1 MISVKTRKEEDFVK
15 WYHEV
20 IEATKLVD
28 FTAVKGC
35 VVYHEYCLLI
45 WEQIRNYLDNKLK
58 PLGFKEYYFPV
69 LIPLSSFKK
78 QEKHF
83 EDFFREVLVVSKAG
97 HAKLEEEYVIRPTSE
112 SIIYESIAKWVQQEK
127 HLPLCINQ
135 YCSVMRWESFKPNMP
150 LLRGNEF
157 LWQESHS
164 VHSTRKE
171 ADEYTRKILDIYGDL
186 HENCLAMPCITGY
199 KPEHRMFPGADYT
212 LALESLMPDLKS
224 VQSATS
230 HYLGQNF
237 SRAFGIKFR
246 NKNGKME
253 FAYQACN
260 GITTRVIGAMVMMHG
275 DNHGLVLPPK
285 VAPYQ
290 AVFIDVKGNK
300 LTSLLL
306 KTGIRFFFDWHKKS
320 TEENIE
326 YWTLMGAPIIISK
339 NKNKYILIRRDT
351 LEKRPI
357 AKNSLIKEIQKTL
370 NSIQDNI
377 YKKAK
382 EFHKSHIS
390 KVSSW
395 KEFEKTAF
403 GKKGFIEA
411 QWCGDAACAKQIR
424 GKTNRNSIRVVN
436 PAKSGKCVHCGNK
449 SKYTAVFAPA
459 Y

>member
-1 MISVKTRKEEDFVK
+1 MTSIKTKKDEDFSK

-35 VVYHEYCLLI
+35 VVYHEYCLKI
-45 WEQIRNYLDNKLK
+45 WEQIKNYLNNRLK

-69 LIPLSSFKK
+69 LIPLKSLKK

-83 EDFFREVLVVSKAG
+83 EDFFKEVLVVSKAG
-97 HAKLEEEYVIRPTSE
+97 HKHLEEEYVIRPTSE
-112 SIIYESIAKWVQQEK
+112 AIIYESIAKWVKEEK

-164 VHSTRKE
+164 VHSTKKE
-171 ADEYTRKILDIYGDL
+171 AEGYVKKILGVYKEL
-186 HENCLAMPCITGY
+186 HEEYLAMPFITGY
-199 KPEHRMFPGADYT
+199 KPEHRMFPGAEHT

-237 SRAFGIKFR
+237 SKAFGIKFK
-246 NKNGKME
+246 NKNGKEE
-253 FAYQACN
+253 FAHQACN
-260 GITTRVIGAMVMMHG
+260 GITTRIIGALVMMHG

-290 AVFIDVKGNK
+290 VVLVNVRDDKVMQQLQKSG
-300 LTSLLL
+300 T
-306 KTGIRFFFDWHKKS
+306 RFYQEKNRN
-320 TEENIE
+320 TE
-326 YWTLMGAPIIISK
+326 YWTLMGAPIIITK
-339 NKNKYILIRRDT
+339 GKKGFVLIRRDAF
-351 LEKRPI
+351 ERKI
-357 AKNSLIKEIQKTL
+357 VNKNSLIKEIQKTL
-370 NSIQDNI
+370 NSIQDNL
-377 YKKAK
+377 YKKSK
-382 EFHKSHIS
+382 KFHEEHIS
-390 KVSSW
+390 KASSW
-395 KEFEKTAF
+395 REFENIAS

-411 QWCGDAACAKQIR
+411 LWCGDITCAKQIR
-424 GKTNRNSIRVVN
+424 EKTNKNSIRVVN

-449 SKYTAVFAPA
+449 AQYTAMFAPA

>member
-1 MISVKTRKEEDFVK
+1 MSSIKTKKEEDFIK

-28 FTAVKGC
+28 FSAVKGC

-45 WEQIRNYLDNKLK
+45 WEQIKNHLNNKLK
-58 PLGFKEYYFPV
+58 QLGFKEYYFPV
-69 LIPLSSFKK
+69 LIPLKSFKK
-78 QEKHF
+78 QERHF

-97 HAKLEEEYVIRPTSE
+97 HDQLEEEYVIRPTSE
-112 SIIYESIAKWVQQEK
+112 AIIYESIAKWVKEEK

-171 ADEYTRKILDIYGDL
+171 ADNYTRKILDIYGDL
-186 HENCLAMPCITGY
+186 HENYLAMPCITGL
-199 KPEHRMFPGADYT
+199 KPEHRMFPGAEYT

-237 SRAFGIKFR
+237 SKAFNIKFN
-246 NKNGKME
+246 NKNGKDE

-260 GITTRVIGAMVMMHG
+260 GITTRVIGALVMIHG
-275 DNHGLVLPPK
+275 DNNGLVIPPK

-290 AVFIDVKGNK
+290 AVFVNVKDNE
-300 LTSLLL
+300 LMNLAL
-306 KTGIRFFFDWHKKS
+306 KSGLRFYQGKNRDM
-320 TEENIE
+320 E
-326 YWTLMGAPIIISK
+326 YWILMGAPVIVTK
-339 NKNKYILIRRDT
+339 GKKGFVLIRRDT
-351 LEKRPI
+351 LERKTI
-357 AKNSLIKEIQKTL
+357 NKNSLIKEIQKTL
-370 NSIQDNI
+370 DSIQDNM
-377 YKKAK
+377 YKKANA
-382 EFHKSHIS
+382 FHNRHIS
-390 KVSSW
+390 KASSW
-395 KEFEKTAF
+395 QEFEKIAS

-411 QWCGDAACAKQIR
+411 LWCGDVACAKQIR
-424 GKTNRNSIRVVN
+424 ENTSKNSIRVVN
-436 PAKSGKCVHCGNK
+436 PSKSGKCVHCGNK
-449 SKYTAVFAPA
+449 AQYTATFAPA

>member
-1 MISVKTRKEEDFVK
+1 MSSVKTKKEEDFIK

-28 FTAVKGC
+28 FSVVRGC

-45 WEQIRNYLDNKLK
+45 WEQIKNCLDNKLK

-69 LIPLSSFKK
+69 LIPLNSFKK
-78 QEKHF
+78 QTNHF
-83 EDFFREVLVVSKAG
+83 EDFFKEVLVVSKAG
-97 HAKLEEEYVIRPTSE
+97 HNQLEEEYVIRPTSE
-112 SIIYESIAKWVQQEK
+112 AIIYESIAKWVKEEK

-171 ADEYTRKILDIYGDL
+171 AEKYAKEILDIYKDL
-186 HENCLAMPCITGY
+186 HENYLAMPVISGF
-199 KPEHRMFPGADYT
+199 KPMHRMFPGAEYT

-237 SRAFGIKFR
+237 SKAFNIKF
-246 NKNGKME
+246 KIKGKE
-253 FAYQACN
+253 EYAYQACN
-260 GITTRVIGAMVMMHG
+260 GITTRVIGALVMTHG
-275 DNHGLVLPPK
+275 DDKGLVIPPR

-290 AVFIDVKGNK
+290 AVFVDVKYNK
-300 LTSLLL
+300 LMNDLL
-306 KTGIRFFFDWHKKS
+306 KTGVRFFFDWHKKS
-320 TEENIE
+320 KEEKIE
-326 YWTLMGAPIIISK
+326 YWTMMGAPVIVT
-339 NKNKYILIRRDT
+339 KYKKGFALVRRDT
-351 LEKRPI
+351 LEKI
-357 AKNSLIKEIQKTL
+357 ITNKNSLIKEIQKTL
-370 NSIQDNI
+370 NSIQNNL
-377 YKKAK
+377 YKKSK
-382 EFHKSHIS
+382 EFHGSHIS
-390 KVSSW
+390 KASSW
-395 KEFEKTAF
+395 RDFEKIAS

-411 QWCGDAACAKQIR
+411 HWCGNVACARQIR
-424 GKTNRNSIRVVN
+424 EKANKNSIRIVN
-436 PAKSGKCVHCGNK
+436 PAKSGKCVHCKGK
-449 SKYTAVFAPA
+449 AQYTATFAPA